1 MAACVCVKTF
11 TMTTV
16 APPPNPSLVAIILVV
31 QARSGP
37 RFVYHYPPSPPS
49 KAASDISEDGLW
61 SYATSSDSDVETAS
75 ASDEDVFSDGHG
87 KGGTKARRANV
98 NDEEDQ
104 DSSSPGADDPRRG
117 GGRAPWDRLLGLDA
131 SALERLLMPSDRSWH
146 KRRFEVGLNELAF
159 VGWPVFIRE
168 DGTWRKKRRKEKR
181 SSNEAKAATVS
192 EGMKDLSNAK
202 VDARDEV
209 ERPEPADMVAR
220 TSTDMETAGAEE
232 SREMTVFNVVFV
244 LNPPVLEYGLRVK
257 EMYDHVIK
265 KLSKALKWEQGRAN
279 YVWQQSEIIL
289 KAKAEARR
297 KSMSSIS
304 STTFGILKI
313 T

>member
-1 MAACVCVKTF
+1 
-11 TMTTV
+11 MTTV

-49 KAASDISEDGLW
+49 KPASDISEDGLW
-61 SYATSSDSDVETAS
+61 SQMNSSDSDEETTS
-75 ASDEDVFSDGHG
+75 TSDEDVFSDAHG
-87 KGGTKARRANV
+87 KGSTKANRANV
-98 NDEEDQ
+98 TDEEDE
-104 DSSSPGADDPRRG
+104 DSSSLGADVQRHG
-117 GGRAPWDRLLGLDA
+117 GWRVPWERLLGLDA
-131 SALERLLMPSDRSWH
+131 NALERLLMPSDRSWH
-146 KRRFEVGLNELAF
+146 KRRFEVGFNELAF

-168 DGTWRKKRRKEKR
+168 DGSWRKKRRKGKG
-181 SSNEAKAATVS
+181 SCNQAKAATVN
-192 EGMKDLSNAK
+192 EGMHDLVKAASDGRN
-202 VDARDEV
+202 EV
-209 ERPEPADMVAR
+209 KHLEQADIVPR
-220 TSTDMETAGAEE
+220 TSTEVETADKEE

-265 KLSKALKWEQGRAN
+265 KLAKALKWEQARAN

-289 KAKAEARR
+289 QAKAEARH
-297 KSMSSIS
+297 KSMSPIS
-304 STTFGILKI
+304 SRTFGILRP